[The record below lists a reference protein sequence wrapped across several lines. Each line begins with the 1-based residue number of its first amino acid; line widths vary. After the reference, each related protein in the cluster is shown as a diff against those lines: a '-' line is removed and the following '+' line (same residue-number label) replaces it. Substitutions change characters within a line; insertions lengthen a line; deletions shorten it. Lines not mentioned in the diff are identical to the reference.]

1 MSEFSNTATQP
12 ADLTEASLEDLFKK
26 MFSDP
31 KLSTYVAKPDRLIL
45 PPWVVKEIEI
55 DYGAP
60 ATEAK
65 YHQWNMKRL
74 NLGKDEY
81 FKRLAIEA
89 FRE

>member
-1 MSEFSNTATQP
+1 MNEFSNSSATSV
-12 ADLTEASLEDLFKK
+12 DLSEVSLEDIIKK
-26 MFSDP
+26 MVVDKNTAYAVRP
-31 KLSTYVAKPDRLIL
+31 KRLLL
-45 PPWVVKEIEI
+45 PPWVVKEIET

-74 NLGKDEY
+74 NLKEDEY
-81 FKRLAIEA
+81 FKRLAIDS

>member
-1 MSEFSNTATQP
+1 MSQFSNTAAHP

-26 MFSDP
+26 MFSDGEMS
-31 KLSTYVAKPDRLIL
+31 KYVVKPNRVIL
-45 PPWVVKEIEI
+45 PPWVVKEIET
-55 DYGAP
+55 DYGTP